1 MLGRLLKGI
10 LQRTD
15 RTKLPFMNTGGRVAM
30 LSQITKELR
39 LIKADGVSVCGG
51 RRYKD

>member
-10 LQRTD
+10 LQRTV
-15 RTKLPFMNTGGRVAM
+15 RTKLPFLNTGGKVAM

-39 LIKADGVSVCGG
+39 LIKVDGVSVCGG
-51 RRYKD
+51 SVYKD